1 VESVEAVT
9 RDLRRRITK
18 PEWPVG
24 GQIDTFEQLQDRY
37 PVLTN
42 IYRIRQALAPLIH
55 EGVLESRQGSGTWVR
70 RIPSTAPTYGG
81 LDGDVAQILAD
92 LDALR
97 DRVVELQRRLA
108 EPSIGVFSTTATGQ
122 R

>member
-1 VESVEAVT
+1 LPVITAI
-9 RDLRRRITK
+9 RI
-18 PEWPVG
+18 G
-24 GQIDTFEQLQDRY
+24 YARC
-37 PVLTN
+37 
-42 IYRIRQALAPLIH
+42 
-55 EGVLESRQGSGTWVR
+55 SS
-70 RIPSTAPTYGG
+70 STSTPNGGG